1 MSDETTADDKPRT
14 TKSTETPF
22 ERAVAASSTAG
33 SAPADAPEVV
43 ETEKPAKAP
52 KPAKT
57 EAPRTETPP
66 KTEAPPKT
74 EIAAPVAT
82 PAASVGAQPQ
92 VIYVTQPTP
101 PPRKGNRGFG
111 ALIALLSGLA
121 FGVLLALA
129 AAAIG
134 FIAEGTFSFAVLTR
148 AAFYAPILLF
158 ILGFVLLVLIANRA
172 SWWAFIIGSI
182 FVGLFVYFGTVGIAM
197 LGPVIQDPGAAGELF
212 RAQLLNPFIVVA
224 GLLAREVSMWVGA
237 AISRRG
243 RAVRVR
249 NAEARAAYE
258 QDMEEKRAERER
270 LSGVPA

>member
-1 MSDETTADDKPRT
+1 MSDETPATDKPRT
-14 TKSTETPF
+14 TKSSETPF
-22 ERAVAASSTAG
+22 ERAVAASSTTEQKVEPVET
-33 SAPADAPEVV
+33 SPEVI
-43 ETEKPAKAP
+43 EEKKPAEKPAKAA
-52 KPAKT
+52 KPAKAPEP
-57 EAPRTETPP
+57 EAV
-66 KTEAPPKT
+66 AP
-74 EIAAPVAT
+74 AAA

-121 FGVLLALA
+121 YGVLLALA
-129 AAAIG
+129 AALIG
-134 FIAEGTFSFAVLTR
+134 WVAEGTFSFAVLSR
-148 AAFYAPILLF
+148 AAFYAPVLLF
-158 ILGFVLLVLIANRA
+158 ILAFVLLVVIANRA

-197 LGPVIQDPGAAGELF
+197 LGGVIQDPDSAAELF

-243 RAVRVR
+243 RVVRTR

-258 QDMEEKRAERER
+258 RDVEEKRAERER
-270 LSGVPA
+270 LTGVPA